1 VQGLLHV
8 RWRRAG
14 IWDQIMDAL
23 AVAHDA
29 TVQMIDT
36 SIIHV
41 HQLVPSSPIT
51 AAIVVFLIKPGGSK
65 IIIHLFFNDLPLP
78 TRRGKFC
85 CLLLQPKI
93 IESHIGCPK
102 LSKNC
107 LSRILSAG
115 DAKKAQFRL
124 AFIFDLEGSD

>member
-1 VQGLLHV
+1 
-8 RWRRAG
+8 
-14 IWDQIMDAL
+14 MDAL

-36 SIIHV
+36 SIIHL
-41 HQLVPSSPIT
+41 HQHGAFIT
-51 AAIVVFLIKPGGSK
+51 NNGGHSRFFLIKPGGSK

-124 AFIFDLEGSD
+124 AFIFDVEGSD

>member
-41 HQLVPSSPIT
+41 HQH
-51 AAIVVFLIKPGGSK
+51 G
-65 IIIHLFFNDLPLP
+65 
-78 TRRGKFC
+78 
-85 CLLLQPKI
+85 
-93 IESHIGCPK
+93 
-102 LSKNC
+102 
-107 LSRILSAG
+107 
-115 DAKKAQFRL
+115 
-124 AFIFDLEGSD
+124 AFITNNGGYSRFFDKTGRQ